1 MKILAL
7 FAGIALLILLGVL
20 LYAAAPFL
28 PAFAVIFFSLA
39 LLIAA
44 SAGAV
49 AVYWLWARA
58 ARTHAEAR
66 AIQLEAAKV
75 HADNSAVIIH
85 NQLVQLTPA
94 PFGYGTTSNLH
105 SYAPH
110 IETPQAIPL
119 AEAPTPPLLDTPGQ
133 PAAPPLR
140 DLVQRGFRPTQQ
152 QMLLGYTTHGP
163 LYGGIEDLLS
173 TAIAGRPKTGKT
185 TLLRFIA
192 AQLILAGGRLVI
204 LDPHGSLA
212 DGASIPAEWI
222 ATSAGEMHDGAAW
235 LVDELE
241 TRLAQYR
248 QGRREFSP
256 LMVMAD
262 EWPVISLAS
271 KPAVEAAQRV
281 ILEARKTNYYGLI
294 SGQGLPASQ
303 FGGSLARDALSSR
316 YIFRTTAAQA
326 RYAGL
331 DKDTARLVEDLPR
344 GTAIFEG
351 MINPTPVAI
360 PLVTGEDLSQLLHR
374 PAPPRN
380 NTSEAGGSPT
390 STQPTTNVVT
400 AHYRLLTP
408 AAPITTPP
416 PTTAPRPAP
425 ETETEKTAR
434 LWSEG
439 HTSVRKLAA
448 AWPCSK
454 DKAERLIREAREAGV
469 L

>member
-1 MKILAL
+1 MKILAI
-7 FAGIALLILLGVL
+7 FAGIALLLLLGVL
-20 LYAAAPFL
+20 LIAAAPYL
-28 PAFAVIFFSLA
+28 PAFAVLFFAITLA
-39 LLIAA
+39 LFTAAGSVLI
-44 SAGAV
+44 
-49 AVYWLWARA
+49 YWLWTRA
-58 ARTHAEAR
+58 DRTRAEAQ
-66 AIQLEAAKV
+66 AIRLEAAKI
-75 HADNSAVIIH
+75 HADTSAVMVS
-85 NQLVQLTPA
+85 NQIVQLSPA

-110 IETPQAIPL
+110 IQQAQAIPL
-119 AEAPTPPLLDTPGQ
+119 MEAPAPPLLDTPG
-133 PAAPPLR
+133 PPVAPTLR

-152 QMLLGYTTHGP
+152 HMLLGYTAHGP

-192 AQLILAGGRLVI
+192 AQLLLAGGSLVI

-212 DGASIPAEWI
+212 DGANIPAEWI
-222 ATSAGEMHDGAAW
+222 ASSAGEMHDGAAW
-235 LVDELE
+235 LIDELE

-248 QGRREFSP
+248 QGRREFPP

-331 DKDTARLVEDLPR
+331 DKETARLVEDLPR

-360 PLVTGEDLSQLLHR
+360 PLVTGEDLALLLPR
-374 PAPPRN
+374 PAPP
-380 NTSEAGGSPT
+380 PT
-390 STQPTTNVVT
+390 SSTKPDTTRPPSNVVT
-400 AHYRLLTP
+400 ANYRLLTP
-408 AAPITTPP
+408 AAPIITPP
-416 PTTAPRPAP
+416 PSNPPRPAP

-434 LWSEG
+434 LWQAG
-439 HTSVRKLAA
+439 HTSVRKIAA

-454 DKAERLIREAREAGV
+454 DKAERLIREAREAGA